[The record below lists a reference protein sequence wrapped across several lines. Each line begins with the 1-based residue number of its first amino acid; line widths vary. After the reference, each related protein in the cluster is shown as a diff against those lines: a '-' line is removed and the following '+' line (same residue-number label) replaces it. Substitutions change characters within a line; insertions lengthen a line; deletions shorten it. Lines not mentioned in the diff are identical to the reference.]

1 MHRLRF
7 IRPGA
12 LAVLGLFTILA
23 ADSRAQTVRIFISE
37 PYASA
42 LSDLTD
48 QYPNLEFVTVST
60 AVEIEEEGLSDEEI
74 TEGRQ
79 AERQRIQEE
88 ILEKVVA
95 CDAYLNVPGGDRGA
109 EIIKA
114 GKKLRWVQTA
124 SAGVE
129 NHVSI
134 PGLVESDIVLTNA
147 KIIQGP
153 EIADHAMALLLNFTR
168 DLKFF
173 NEQMA
178 ERIFRRGNRLPMI
191 ELRGKTALIIGLGG
205 IGTQVAQRA
214 AAFGMRVLA
223 VDPKDIPLSRDV
235 EYVGKPDDLNDLLPQ
250 ADVVFSCVPL
260 TPQSMGMLGKEQ
272 FDLMKEGVYL
282 INVSRG
288 RIVDTEALIE
298 ALRSGKVRAAGLD
311 VTEPEPLPEDS
322 PLWSMPNVTITPHV
336 ATMSDQLQTR
346 RIQLFRDNVERFL
359 EGRPLRN
366 VVDKQKGY

>member
-1 MHRLRF
+1 
-7 IRPGA
+7 
-12 LAVLGLFTILA
+12 
-23 ADSRAQTVRIFISE
+23 
-37 PYASA
+37 
-42 LSDLTD
+42 
-48 QYPNLEFVTVST
+48 
-60 AVEIEEEGLSDEEI
+60 
-74 TEGRQ
+74 
-79 AERQRIQEE
+79 
-88 ILEKVVA
+88 
-95 CDAYLNVPGGDRGA
+95 
-109 EIIKA
+109 
-114 GKKLRWVQTA
+114 
-124 SAGVE
+124 
-129 NHVSI
+129 
-134 PGLVESDIVLTNA
+134 
-147 KIIQGP
+147 
-153 EIADHAMALLLNFTR
+153 
-168 DLKFF
+168 
-173 NEQMA
+173 
-178 ERIFRRGNRLPMI
+178 
-191 ELRGKTALIIGLGG
+191 
-205 IGTQVAQRA
+205 
-214 AAFGMRVLA
+214 LA

-260 TPQSMGMLGKEQ
+260 TPQSKGMLGKEQ

-322 PLWSMPNVTITPHV
+322 PLWSMTNVTITPHV